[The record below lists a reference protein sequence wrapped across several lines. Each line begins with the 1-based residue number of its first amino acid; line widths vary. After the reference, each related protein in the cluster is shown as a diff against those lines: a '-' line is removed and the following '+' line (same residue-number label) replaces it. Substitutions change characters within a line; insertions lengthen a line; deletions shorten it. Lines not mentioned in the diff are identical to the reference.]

1 MMRLLN
7 ICVIAALVLAAAD
20 VYKIKFESTRQAQ
33 RVAKLRMEIRRE
45 NDAIAALRA
54 EWSRLDNPARIQALA
69 RRHLALKPVEGRQFD
84 QLDQLPERPPE
95 LVPVDDPDP
104 IGTVLAE
111 SRARRP
117 DTPTGSVPAAA
128 QPRETTS

>member
-7 ICVIAALVLAAAD
+7 IMVIAALVLAAAD

-45 NDAIAALRA
+45 HDAIAALRA
-54 EWSRLDNPARIQALA
+54 EWSKLDNPARIQDLA

-84 QLDQLPERPPE
+84 RLDQLPERPPE

-104 IGTVLAE
+104 IGTVIANPGLVDRTA
-111 SRARRP
+111 
-117 DTPTGSVPAAA
+117 TGSLPARA
-128 QPRETTS
+128 QAR